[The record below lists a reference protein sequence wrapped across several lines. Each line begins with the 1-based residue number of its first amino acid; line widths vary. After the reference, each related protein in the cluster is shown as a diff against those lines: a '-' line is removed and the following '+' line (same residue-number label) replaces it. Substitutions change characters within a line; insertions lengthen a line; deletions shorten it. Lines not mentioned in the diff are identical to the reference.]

1 MQFGSDEAAYHLIL
15 EMYDRGNLVLTDHE
29 ECTIFWEGGVIGLY
43 LVGL

>member
-15 EMYDRGNLVLTDHE
+15 EMYDRGNLVLTDYE
-29 ECTIFWEGGVIGLY
+29 EFTIIWEGGVIGLY